1 MTIVREA
8 MKEAAVRFAEWL
20 NENRYSK
27 YWGSDEP
34 NCGKWYVQYTP
45 AGRKYYSTEELFEM
59 FVEDENKRIAG
70 GVVKS

>member
-45 AGRKYYSTEELFEM
+45 SGRKYYSTEELFEM

-70 GVVKS
+70 GVIKS